1 MRLTFLILHV
11 LSCLLLIFIVLVQ
24 HGRGAGM
31 GVTFGGSSET
41 LFGSAGPT
49 SFLHKL
55 TTVVAIVFM
64 ITSLSLSLF
73 KAVERPKSVMEGAPK
88 QVETTSETAPKQ
100 E

>member
-1 MRLTFLILHV
+1 MRITFLILHV
-11 LSCLLLIFIVLVQ
+11 LSCLILIFVVLIQ

-55 TTVVAIVFM
+55 TTIVAVIFM

-73 KAVERPKSVMEGAPK
+73 TGVERPKSVMEGVPK
-88 QVETTSETAPKQ
+88 QVEKAPEALPKQ

>member
-1 MRLTFLILHV
+1 MRITFLIFHV
-11 LSCLLLIFIVLVQ
+11 LACLLLIFIVLIQ

-55 TTVVAIVFM
+55 TTIVAIIFM
-64 ITSLSLSLF
+64 FTSLSLSLF
-73 KAVERPKSVMEGAPK
+73 KGLEKPRSVMENVPK
-88 QVETTSETAPKQ
+88 QVEKGTQEVPKQ